1 MGVARQVS
9 EEDMNV
15 WHCRQ
20 RAIADFDRLMS
31 DQRHGFAS
39 PAPAGTLRGIDVMP
53 WRLVRQKMSRATI
66 MHHGARKKL
75 PDFVNP
81 KTFYEKLVVSKFFAP
96 IPMPSP
102 ADKLGLASFC
112 QVDHPQF
119 AGVFATKWSGQTPI
133 TAKLLQLLDLPPGR
147 YFAKSNAGSGTNFAF
162 KMPVSD
168 DVLAKLEAVTAR
180 WLEIEH
186 GVKAGEWWYG
196 LIRPQIFIEADM
208 SEVGASLT
216 DWKFHIGAGR
226 TLAVQVDEDRNTNHR
241 QLMFDRDFNY
251 IPESLFFKTGE
262 PFERP
267 PFYEAMRDIAEQIA
281 KPFQFARVDLYHT
294 QGRIYLGE
302 ITLAPMGGM
311 RLPNSVRLDQ
321 MMGDAWDG
329 AFFSRRSAAAPV

>member
-1 MGVARQVS
+1 MGVATHIS
-9 EEDMNV
+9 EEDLTM

-20 RAIADFDRLMS
+20 HAIAAFERLMS
-31 DQRHGFAS
+31 DHRHGFGA

-66 MHHGARKKL
+66 VHHGGRKRL
-75 PDFVNP
+75 PDFEQP
-81 KTFYEKLVVSKFFAP
+81 KSFYEKLVVSKFFAP

-112 QVDHPQF
+112 QIDHPQF
-119 AGVFATKWSGQTPI
+119 AGVFATKWSGQQPI
-133 TAKLLQLLDLPPGR
+133 DANLLTSLDLPPGR
-147 YFAKSNAGSGTNFAF
+147 YFAKSNAGSGTNIAF
-162 KMPVSD
+162 EMPISD
-168 DVLAKLEAVTAR
+168 QALTKLEALTSR
-180 WLEIEH
+180 WLDVQH

-226 TLAVQVDEDRNTNHR
+226 TLSVQVDEDRSTNHR
-241 QLMFDRDFNY
+241 QLMYDREFNY

-262 PFERP
+262 PFARP
-267 PFYEAMRDIAEQIA
+267 PFFEAMRNIAEQIA
-281 KPFQFARVDLYHT
+281 KPFQYARVDLYHT
-294 QGRIYLGE
+294 QGKIYLGE

-311 RLPNSVRLDQ
+311 RLPISATLDA
-321 MMGDAWDG
+321 MMGDAWDS
-329 AFFSRRSAAAPV
+329 AFFEQ